1 MKESDISEEAYIK
14 LKNSESRLAEL
25 KSSMKTLGKEATK
38 AMLEVND
45 QQQNVTS
52 QRLRALV
59 ISLEA
64 HDCLLVPGLDMK

>member
-1 MKESDISEEAYIK
+1 LKESDISEEAYIK

-38 AMLEVND
+38 AMLEVDD

-59 ISLEA
+59 NL
-64 HDCLLVPGLDMK
+64 P

>member
-38 AMLEVND
+38 AMLEVDD

-59 ISLEA
+59 NLLSKLMIVYMSL
-64 HDCLLVPGLDMK
+64 DWI